1 MVAESDFSWIRDELV
16 EIVSDWGEFLVCAQ
30 KWQGKNNKKRK
41 TFKTSSRRSEANFK
55 QIHSSSTRDEKSCRL
70 WQSSSKK
77 RKRFIICSASWQWKL
92 NNFRLFF
99 LLISSSSSFSG
110 FLSRCRMHGIF
121 KVSRVLESY
130 KFYGLFHSFHL
141 CWDIWLLSVEYKKEG
156 KLSLSLSRSTGAF
169 VIGLSFIQMRL
180 RWENWKE
187 KDFEPLWNPS
197 KWWIWYLN

>member
-1 MVAESDFSWIRDELV
+1 MEGTTVTVDERTQCFLTCFFLWSPKV
-16 EIVSDWGEFLVCAQ
+16 IFREFATSSLKLCLTGGNFWCVRKNGKA
-30 KWQGKNNKKRK
+30 KNNKKK

-92 NNFRLFF
+92 NNFRLFSSH
-99 LLISSSSSFSG
+99 LSSSSSFSG

-141 CWDIWLLSVEYKKEG
+141 C
-156 KLSLSLSRSTGAF
+156 
-169 VIGLSFIQMRL
+169 
-180 RWENWKE
+180 
-187 KDFEPLWNPS
+187 
-197 KWWIWYLN
+197 